1 MEKIKTDQKVIM
13 DINGIDNLGL
23 ERVLKRG
30 SGQIIA
36 ERDDAVLIR
45 DNSRGTTF
53 GNSDRELPPGQSG
66 RT

>member
-1 MEKIKTDQKVIM
+1 M

-23 ERVLKRG
+23 ERALKRG